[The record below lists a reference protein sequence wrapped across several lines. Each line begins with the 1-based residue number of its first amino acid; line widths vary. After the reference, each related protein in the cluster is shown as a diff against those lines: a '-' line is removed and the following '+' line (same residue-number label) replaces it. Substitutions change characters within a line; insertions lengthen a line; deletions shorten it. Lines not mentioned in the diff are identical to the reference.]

1 MIFPPDAGFDIG
13 RRSGEPPR
21 MSNLSSQAR
30 RLAAGGQTGTYA
42 LNDEAVR
49 RVRAGEPVLM
59 LTLGDPQTPP
69 HPAIV
74 AATTE
79 AVTRGRTHYSPVL
92 GEPELRAAV
101 AVAEGAA
108 FDNVVIVPGA
118 QAAGFAAISAV
129 AESGDEVIL
138 SDPHYATYPGIVAA
152 TGASARLVPV
162 RDDLSFDVAAIAA
175 AVTPRTRAIF
185 LTSPSNPTGAALRAE
200 DHAVLADLCVRH
212 NLWLVIDEVYRH
224 FRYDGAHVGAWAH
237 GPAGRTIVL
246 GSLSKSHAMTGYR
259 LGWLIVPEPLI
270 PALDGWSAAALFGV
284 SQFVQDAA
292 VAALALPEAALAAY
306 RQGFARRA
314 ALVVER
320 ANAMAGVRARM
331 PAGGMFVML
340 DIRGLMADDQ
350 AFATRLLREHQVAVN
365 PGSLFGRGGAGH
377 LRLSLTPDAPVL
389 EEAMARIGRL
399 AAAIRRG

>member
-1 MIFPPDAGFDIG
+1 MPT
-13 RRSGEPPR
+13 
-21 MSNLSSQAR
+21 LSSQAR
-30 RLAAGGQTGTYA
+30 QLVAGGETGTYA
-42 LNDEAVR
+42 LNDEAMR
-49 RVRAGEPVLM
+49 RTRAGEPILM

-74 AATTE
+74 AATTQ
-79 AVTRGRTHYSPVL
+79 AVARGRTHYSPVL

-101 AVAEGAA
+101 ALAEGAE

-152 TGASARLVPV
+152 TGATARLVPG
-162 RDDLSFDVAAIAA
+162 RHNLSFDVAAIAA

-185 LTSPSNPTGAALRAE
+185 LASPSNPTGAALGAE
-200 DHAVLADLCVRH
+200 EYAALAALCERH
-212 NLWLVIDEVYRH
+212 DLWLVADEVYRH

-259 LGWLIVPEPLI
+259 LGWLIAPEPLI
-270 PALDGWSAAALFGV
+270 PALEGWSSAALFGV

-292 VAALALPEAALAAY
+292 VAALALPASAFADY
-306 RQGFARRA
+306 RQGFASRA

-320 ANAMAGVRARM
+320 ANAIAGVRAQM

-350 AFATRLLREHQVAVN
+350 AFAARLLREHQVAVN
-365 PGSLFGRGGAGH
+365 PGSLFGKAAAGH
-377 LRLSLTPDAPVL
+377 LRLSLTPDAMVL
-389 EEAMARIGRL
+389 EEAMVRIGRL
-399 AAAIRRG
+399 AAAVREG